1 MIMMSNYD
9 DLLLDFDYLAEDTI
23 TLEPE
28 RIQQAAEL
36 SSQIIRSAGQWQTY
50 LNALAL
56 YGFEQWLRER
66 AAELTIDRANCSV
79 MQPAVASA
87 IEEGVCNLQVG
98 DFKLCLLPTG
108 SSIEDVVV
116 LPRAAID
123 LPEYVAHF
131 YVAIAVQ
138 EELEQAI
145 IRGFIAYDRLM
156 TELQSA
162 NLAPENDWTY
172 QLPIAWFKL
181 DADRLLLYLRCL
193 ETRAISLPAI
203 PNNRSIAVERMQED
217 IISVIPQLQSGD
229 YSLWQLFNWEQ
240 GGLLLTNPKLLKWL
254 YRLPTEPEI
263 LTGQDRTSILK
274 QLSQVL
280 TNFSQQVVNVGLWL
294 QSELGESAQNIAWKL
309 LPPPAL
315 ATVALRSLR
324 VTATESV
331 PEEFAAIIAELR
343 GTELE
348 EVPAEARGAYLDFNL
363 ANNPF
368 RLYAITWLSSP
379 EEWTLVLVLGLQTG
393 RELPPGLKLQ
403 ISARDTVLF
412 EQLVETD
419 SEDVYLYAST
429 IGDLSEEFLA
439 QISFPNR
446 EEIRFDFLFEL

>member
-1 MIMMSNYD
+1 MIMMSNDD
-9 DLLLDFDYLAEDTI
+9 DLLLDFDYLVEDTI
-23 TLEPE
+23 ILEPDWM
-28 RIQQAAEL
+28 QQAAQL
-36 SSQIIRSAGQWQTY
+36 SSQIIGSAGQWQTY

-66 AAELTIDRANCSV
+66 AIELPIDRENCSL
-79 MQPAVASA
+79 MQPAVANA
-87 IEEGVCNLQVG
+87 INEGVCNLQVG
-98 DFKLCLLPTG
+98 DFKLCLLSIG
-108 SSIEDVVV
+108 SSIEDLLV
-116 LPRAAID
+116 LPRAVID

-131 YVAIAVQ
+131 YVAIAVK
-138 EELEQAI
+138 EELEQAR

-156 TELQSA
+156 AELQSA

-172 QLPIAWFKL
+172 ELPIAWFEP

-193 ETRAISLPAI
+193 ETSAISLPAI
-203 PNNRSIAVERMQED
+203 PNHRAIAVEQMQEEM
-217 IISVIPQLQSGD
+217 ISVIPQLQSGD
-229 YSLWQLFNWEQ
+229 YSLWQLFSWEQ
-240 GGLLLTNPKLLKWL
+240 GELLLTNPKLLKWL
-254 YRLPTEPEI
+254 YRLQTEPEL
-263 LTGQDRTSILK
+263 LTGQERTSLAE

-280 TNFSQQVVNVGLWL
+280 INFSQQVVNVGLWL
-294 QSELGESAQNIAWKL
+294 QSELDEIAQNIAWKL
-309 LPPPAL
+309 LPPPAF
-315 ATVALRSLR
+315 ATAALRSVR

-331 PEEFAAIIAELR
+331 TEEFAAIIAELR

-348 EVPAEARGAYLDFNL
+348 VPTEARGAYLDFNL

-379 EEWTLVLVLGLQTG
+379 EEWTLLLVLGLQTG
-393 RELPPGLKLQ
+393 RELPQGLKLQ

-439 QISFPNR
+439 QISFQNK

>member
-1 MIMMSNYD
+1 MTDNYG
-9 DLLLDFDYLAEDTI
+9 DLLLDFDYICEDTI
-23 TLEPE
+23 ALEPE

-36 SSQIIRSAGQWQTY
+36 SSQIVKSAGQWQTY

-66 AAELTIDRANCSV
+66 ASELPVDLENCSL

-87 IEEGVCNLQVG
+87 IDKAVCNLQVG
-98 DFKLCLLPTG
+98 DFKLCLLATG

-116 LPRAAID
+116 LPRAVID
-123 LPEYVAHF
+123 LPEYTAHF
-131 YVAIAVQ
+131 YVAIAVR
-138 EELEQAI
+138 EELEQAKI
-145 IRGFIAYDRLM
+145 TGFIAYDCLM
-156 TELQSA
+156 AELQSA
-162 NLAPENDWTY
+162 NLSSEPDWTY
-172 QLPIAWFKL
+172 ELPLAWFEP

-203 PNNRSIAVERMQED
+203 PNYRSIAVEQMQED
-217 IISVIPQLQSGD
+217 IIAVIPQLQSGD
-229 YSLWQLFNWEQ
+229 RSLWQLFDWER

-254 YRLPTEPEI
+254 YRLQTEPEL
-263 LTGQDRTSILK
+263 LTGQEGTSVLEQLSSIL
-274 QLSQVL
+274 SS
-280 TNFSQQVVNVGLWL
+280 FSRQVVNVGLWL
-294 QSELGESAQNIAWKL
+294 QSELDAIAENIAWTL

-315 ATVALRSLR
+315 ATVPLRSVR

-331 PEEFAAIIAELR
+331 SEEFAAIIAELR

-348 EVPAEARGAYLDFNL
+348 IPPEARGAYLDFNK

-393 RELPPGLKLQ
+393 RELPSGLKLQ
-403 ISARDTVLF
+403 VSDRDKVLF

-419 SEDVYLYAST
+419 GEDVYLYAST

-439 QISFPNR
+439 QISFQNK
-446 EEIRFDFLFEL
+446 EGIRFHFLFEL